1 MAPKAKTRLL
11 GQQPSEPTPAPVA
24 EPPREDTLQASSV
37 KKRKPLNLSD
47 EERERR
53 RQSLAHART
62 LRTQNAMA
70 RKEAEQALI
79 AARKRELESKVQKRV
94 ESQARKKVLEEY
106 IQADSEEDEEEEIEV
121 VKRRP
126 PAKKQVMYIVS
137 ESESDESDNVTIPSP
152 PPRKRTPAPKPAA
165 QKKAAPAPR
174 RQVNASPVSVAF
186 AF

>member
-1 MAPKAKTRLL
+1 MAKTRLL
-11 GQQPSEPTPAPVA
+11 GQPEPAPVAAPVA

-53 RQSLAHART
+53 RQSLAHARA

-79 AARKRELESKVQKRV
+79 AERKRQLEFKVHKRV
-94 ESQARKKVLEEY
+94 ERQAKKKVLEEY

-137 ESESDESDNVTIPSP
+137 ESESDDDTPP

-165 QKKAAPAPR
+165 QKKAPPPR